1 MKINLLT
8 GGNWAMLSGA
18 LLLAA
23 PAALAQFNYIT
34 NNGTIIITGYT
45 GPTGPVTIP
54 ATISGLPV
62 TAIEGPSFQNKGITS
77 VAIPA
82 SVTNIQAG
90 EFAPNYALTAFT
102 VDSSNPVY
110 SSAGG
115 VLFNKNQTTLFEY
128 PPGLSGSYIV
138 PGSVTGIGDNAF
150 AACYYLSS
158 VTLSNTVTLGAEAFA
173 FCFGLTSVAIP
184 AGVASIGPGAFLN
197 CDNLTAFTVDP
208 GNAFFSSVGGVLF
221 DKNQMMLIAFP
232 VGLGGSYAVP
242 SGVTAIG
249 PDAFFLCVNLTSV
262 TMPASVTT
270 LDDQAFDDCFGLT
283 SIALGAGVNQI
294 STSAFG
300 GCTQLAAINVD
311 PGNLFFSSIGGV
323 VYDKSQ
329 TTLIRLPTGYQGSY
343 TTPGSV
349 TTIAPYAAEDCALSA
364 LTLTASVTNI
374 GDIAF
379 QGCGSLTNVTI
390 LSPATTMGIVVFG
403 DCPKLANVIIH
414 GAVNSFGLDAFVYS
428 SGLTGVY
435 FTGNAP
441 ASPDSSTFLGDPG
454 ATVYYLAGTT
464 GWGSSFGGLPTVE
477 LEPIAITANPTNGP
491 APLTVN
497 FTAAA
502 VDNAHNPVTN
512 WNWDFEDGSTS
523 TAQNPS
529 HLYTAIGAF
538 TAAVVETNS
547 AGIPIAG
554 MAATIQSTP
563 LQPGI
568 SEVSLSGANL
578 VIDATNGL
586 SGQTYYVL
594 ASTNVALPLNQWLPV
609 ATNMLSASGNFTM
622 TVSNSFTSRHPATIL
637 HSQNPVS
644 HGGKQPWSRS
654 RRAGSLRLFC
664 FCTEHK
670 KFDSVA

>member
-8 GGNWAMLSGA
+8 GGNRAMLSGL

-23 PAALAQFNYIT
+23 PAAQAQFNYIT
-34 NNGTIIITGYT
+34 NNATIIITGYT
-45 GPTGPVTIP
+45 GPSGPVTIP

-62 TAIEGPSFQNKGITS
+62 TTIQNTAGFENKGITS
-77 VAIPA
+77 VDFPA
-82 SVTNIQAG
+82 SVTNIQPRV
-90 EFAPNYALTAFT
+90 FAPDYALTAFT

-115 VLFNKNQTTLFEY
+115 VLFDKSQTTLVEY
-128 PPGLSGSYIV
+128 PPGLSGGYIV
-138 PGSVTGIGDNAF
+138 PGSVTTIGDSAF
-150 AACYYLSS
+150 SACYYLSS
-158 VTLSNTVTLGAEAFA
+158 VTMSNSVITIGPQAFA

-184 AGVASIGPGAFLN
+184 AGVVSIEPGAFLN

-208 GNAFFSSVGGVLF
+208 GNAFFSSAGGVLF
-221 DKNQMMLIAFP
+221 DKNQATLIAFP

-242 SGVTAIG
+242 GGVIAIG

-270 LDDQAFDDCFGLT
+270 LDDQAFGDCSGLA
-283 SIALGAGVNQI
+283 SITLGAGVNQI
-294 STSAFG
+294 SISAFG
-300 GCTQLAAINVD
+300 GCAQLTAINVD
-311 PGNLFFSSIGGV
+311 PANPFFSSIGGV

-349 TTIAPYAAEDCALSA
+349 TGVAPYAAEDCALSA
-364 LTLTASVTNI
+364 LTLTAGVTNI

-379 QGCGSLTNVTI
+379 QGCGNLTNVTI

-414 GAVNSFGLDAFVYS
+414 GTVNSFGLDAFVYS

-435 FTGNAP
+435 FTGDAP
-441 ASPDSSTFLGDPG
+441 AEPDSSTFLGDTA

-464 GWGSSFGGLPTVE
+464 GWGSTFGGLPAVE
-477 LEPIAITANPTNGP
+477 LEPIAITAHPTNGP

-502 VDNAHNPVTN
+502 VDNADNPVAN
-512 WNWDFEDGSTS
+512 WNWDFADGSTS

-538 TAAVVETNS
+538 TAAMVETNS

-563 LQPGI
+563 PQPGI
-568 SEVSLSGANL
+568 SGFSLSGANL

-586 SGQTYYVL
+586 SGRTYYVL

-609 ATNMLSASGNFTM
+609 AANLLGANGNFTM
-622 TVSNSFTSRHPATIL
+622 TVSNSFNSAIPQQFYIL
-637 HSQNPVS
+637 KTQ
-644 HGGKQPWSRS
+644 
-654 RRAGSLRLFC
+654 
-664 FCTEHK
+664 
-670 KFDSVA
+670 